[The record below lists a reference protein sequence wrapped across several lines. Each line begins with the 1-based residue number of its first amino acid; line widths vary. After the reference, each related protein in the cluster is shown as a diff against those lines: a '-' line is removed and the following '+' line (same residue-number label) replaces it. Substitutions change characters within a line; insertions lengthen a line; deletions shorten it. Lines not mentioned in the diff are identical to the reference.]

1 MMIKYET
8 TKEFERDFRKL
19 QKKYPSLPDD
29 LRIVKQYDIELFHQ
43 QQMDKQG
50 ILKIENAGNTEKLT
64 FYKIKKFACKYLKGR
79 GSRSG
84 IRVIYAYFPL
94 QQKIVFLEIYFKGKQ
109 ENENRKRIKNFIISL
124 KT

>member
-1 MMIKYET
+1 MKYEL
-8 TKEFERDFRKL
+8 TKQFERDFKKM
-19 QKKYPSLPDD
+19 QKKYPTLPDD

-43 QQMDKQG
+43 QQIDKQG
-50 ILKIENAGNTEKLT
+50 ILKIENASNTKELQ
-64 FYKIKKFACKYLKGR
+64 FYKIKKFACKYLKGS

-109 ENENRKRIKNFIISL
+109 EKENRTRIKNFIESVKI
-124 KT
+124 